1 MKDLVTIILRKLR
14 NNDLRMNHEIIE
26 RLVYGNQ
33 DPLKCK
39 KAILRG
45 LKETGNV
52 DEYDWEGLEYYLSC
66 GDLGSDIEYH
76 MGSCARKAYG
86 KDGLNIREAIEA
98 ARQFKPCRAMQTYIK
113 YYDDAFGNDYPLGI
127 LIESILEK

>member
-1 MKDLVTIILRKLR
+1 MKDLVAIILRKLR

-52 DEYDWEGLEYYLSC
+52 DEYDWEGLVYYLHC
-66 GDLGSDIEYH
+66 GELVRDIEDC
-76 MGSCARKAYG
+76 MGVCAREAYG
-86 KDGLNIREAIEA
+86 KDHLTVKEAIEA
-98 ARQFKPCRAMQTYIK
+98 ARRFKPCRAMQTYIK
-113 YYDDAFGNDYPLGI
+113 YYNDAFGDDYPNGI
-127 LIESILEK
+127 LIDSILEN